1 MVIYVK
7 LTSQILKYEK
17 ISIFKNDLGIAY
29 KLNIYKYDSVNKLTS
44 ELIEIDNKKLTFSVV
59 AFDEMGEIGRGTHMR
74 YIINPAK
81 FMGKIS

>member
-29 KLNIYKYDSVNKLTS
+29 KLNNYKYDSVNKLTS
-44 ELIEIDNKKLTFSVV
+44 ELIEIDNLTITGNCLTLVRI
-59 AFDEMGEIGRGTHMR
+59 ENEEIE
-74 YIINPAK
+74 IK
-81 FMGKIS
+81 GKIIKIEFNY

>member
-29 KLNIYKYDSVNKLTS
+29 KLNIYKYDRVNKLTS
-44 ELIEIDNKKLTFSVV
+44 ELIEIDNLTITGNCLTLVRI
-59 AFDEMGEIGRGTHMR
+59 ENEEIE
-74 YIINPAK
+74 IK
-81 FMGKIS
+81 GKIIKIEFNY

>member
-1 MVIYVK
+1 VYA
-7 LTSQILKYEK
+7 E
-17 ISIFKNDLGIAY
+17 A
-29 KLNIYKYDSVNKLTS
+29 

>member
-44 ELIEIDNKKLTFSVV
+44 ELIEIDNLTITGNCLTLVR
-59 AFDEMGEIGRGTHMR
+59 I
-74 YIINPAK
+74 
-81 FMGKIS
+81 